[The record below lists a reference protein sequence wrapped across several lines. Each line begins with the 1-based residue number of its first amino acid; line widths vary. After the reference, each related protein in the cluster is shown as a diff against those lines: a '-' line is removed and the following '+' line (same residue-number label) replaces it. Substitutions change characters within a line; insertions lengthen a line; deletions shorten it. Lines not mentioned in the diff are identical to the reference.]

1 MPFNPSR
8 VGIPPAGQHGGGQGG
23 GGATATT
30 PRTPRTASDAT
41 GGGRFGGSSSSLR
54 GGGGDTGAGHV
65 RPRPGGGGS
74 GDPSIGAAAHDVL
87 APSNTTRG
95 APSSSNAGGGN
106 PIWVKTSLL
115 DRHHVSGEGCVA
127 GTALGL
133 AARRHFGRDSNRR
146 TMDGGATAADGGD
159 NADGSRSGLD
169 WGWVRGWAIPAAG
182 GISNANNDVNGTSAQ
197 LASSSDEPASPFG
210 HVKLRRVGS
219 SAASPRFANEQNG
232 AKSPAFVHRSNSSP
246 LPNGRQQQQQQNIHE
261 DSSKPVLPLTIT
273 IQDEDYPSYT
283 GRTLTLTS
291 DDVRDGT
298 APANSWWSTTDVTAA
313 TPMLPPDDLIEL
325 THLHEPAVVHCL
337 RTRYDVGEVYTS
349 TGPILLA
356 CNPFRTVAGLYSAEM
371 MRRYWQRRGE
381 DGVDR
386 RPPHAFGVADA
397 AFRAMMRAF
406 EDNRSSGIGDG
417 DQSILVSGES
427 GAGKTVTTK
436 IVMRYLATLSQQ
448 QSGDDCAGI
457 GGGEGGIEGQ
467 VLQSNPI
474 LER

>member
-8 VGIPPAGQHGGGQGG
+8 VGIPPVGQHGGG
-23 GGATATT
+23 GGATAA
-30 PRTPRTASDAT
+30 TPRTASDAT
-41 GGGRFGGSSSSLR
+41 TGGRFRASR
-54 GGGGDTGAGHV
+54 GGGGGGGGTSVGAGRI

-74 GDPSIGAAAHDVL
+74 GDPPIGAAARDVP
-87 APSNTTRG
+87 ARSNTARG
-95 APSSSNAGGGN
+95 ASSSSNAAATGGN

-115 DRHHVSGEGCVA
+115 DRHHVSGA
-127 GTALGL
+127 GGAALGL
-133 AARRHFGRDSNRR
+133 AARRQFGRDNNRR
-146 TMDGGATAADGGD
+146 MMDGGATATDGGE
-159 NADGSRSGLD
+159 NASGGRSGQV
-169 WGWVRGWAIPAAG
+169 WGWVRGGAIPAAG
-182 GISNANNDVNGTSAQ
+182 GISAANNDANGTSAQ
-197 LASSSDEPASPFG
+197 STSSDADGPASPFG

-219 SAASPRFANEQNG
+219 SAASRLTNNEHNG
-232 AKSPAFVHRSNSSP
+232 AKSAFVHRSNSTP
-246 LPNGRQQQQQQNIHE
+246 LPNGRRQQQQNTQE
-261 DSSKPVLPLTIT
+261 DSSKPVLPLTRT

-283 GRTLTLTS
+283 GRTLTLSS
-291 DDVRDGT
+291 DEVRDGT
-298 APANSWWSTTDVTAA
+298 APANTWWSTTDVTAT

-337 RTRYDVGEVYTS
+337 RTRYDGGEVYTS

-371 MRRYWQRRGE
+371 MRRYWQRQGD

-406 EDNRSSGIGDG
+406 EDNRSGGIG

-457 GGGEGGIEGQ
+457 GGGEGGTEGQ

>member
-1 MPFNPSR
+1 MPFNPSG
-8 VGIPPAGQHGGGQGG
+8 VGIPPAGQHGGG
-23 GGATATT
+23 GGATAA
-30 PRTPRTASDAT
+30 TPRTASDAT
-41 GGGRFGGSSSSLR
+41 SGRFRDSRGDGGGTTSI
-54 GGGGDTGAGHV
+54 GAGRI
-65 RPRPGGGGS
+65 RPRPDSGVSRG
-74 GDPSIGAAAHDVL
+74 GDPPIGAAAAHDAL
-87 APSNTTRG
+87 ARSDTTRG
-95 APSSSNAGGGN
+95 APSSSNAASAATGGN

-115 DRHHVSGEGCVA
+115 DRHHVSGA
-127 GTALGL
+127 GGAALGL
-133 AARRHFGRDSNRR
+133 AARRQFGRDSNRR
-146 TMDGGATAADGGD
+146 MMDGGATATDGGE
-159 NADGSRSGLD
+159 NASGGRSGLD

-182 GISNANNDVNGTSAQ
+182 GISAANNDANGTSAQ
-197 LASSSDEPASPFG
+197 STSSDADGPASPFG

-219 SAASPRFANEQNG
+219 SAASRLTNNEHNG
-232 AKSPAFVHRSNSSP
+232 AKSPAFVHRSNSTP
-246 LPNGRQQQQQQNIHE
+246 LPNGRRQQQQNIQE

-283 GRTLTLTS
+283 GRTLTLSS
-291 DDVRDGT
+291 DEVRDGT
-298 APANSWWSTTDVTAA
+298 APANTWWSTTDVTAT

-337 RTRYDVGEVYTS
+337 RTRYDGGEVYTN

-356 CNPFRTVAGLYSAEM
+356 CNPFRAVAGLYSAEM
-371 MRRYWQRRGE
+371 MRRYWQRQG
-381 DGVDR
+381 DAGVDR

-406 EDNRSSGIGDG
+406 EDNRLGGIG

-457 GGGEGGIEGQ
+457 GGGEGGTEGQ